1 MGSRPFA
8 STRHKRDGHGAD
20 KETQRLPH
28 FRPGPDEW
36 LPLPSGPWASA
47 ERLMRRNRLVCFG
60 PTVQSRR
67 IYCFRCA
74 GYPLELSL
82 QKPAFLRNTSQRVMT
97 RRFPLVGNAGCRLV
111 YFPSIGT
118 IRLWRTNR
126 EGLDVFWESRICEST
141 VFWKAASSSSGSTKR
156 KDLRSTM
163 ASRKQVFRS

>member
-1 MGSRPFA
+1 MSARTFA
-8 STRHKRDGHGAD
+8 GTRHNRDGHAAD

-28 FRPGPDEW
+28 FRRGPDEW

-97 RRFPLVGNAGCRLV
+97 RRVSPRRQRWLQAGLFSLDWHHSSMAAGNR
-111 YFPSIGT
+111 
-118 IRLWRTNR
+118 R
-126 EGLDVFWESRICEST
+126 EGRLLGNSEFLN
-141 VFWKAASSSSGSTKR
+141 FPF
-156 KDLRSTM
+156 L
-163 ASRKQVFRS
+163 